1 MKVDV
6 VTGRPMVMS
15 VFSGAFCAWARPI
28 AKPSAAI
35 AAPSVFMK
43 FIIYSPPCSM
53 AFRPLLLT
61 TNGLLQRTH
70 RLFVR
75 AHPSERS
82 SHHFNGRFRRAG
94 IETGD
99 SLDRPRRVLATAGA
113 GDLARG
119 DFTCRVLRA
128 GVAGDGEADALV
140 PF

>member
-43 FIIYSPPCSM
+43 FIIYSPPCSI
-53 AFRPLLLT
+53 AVRPLRFMS
-61 TNGLLQRTH
+61 NSLLQRPH

-75 AHPSERS
+75 SLQSQHSAHSL
-82 SHHFNGRFRRAG
+82 NDRFRRVG

-99 SLDRPRRVLATAGA
+99 CLDRPSRVLATAGA
-113 GDLARG
+113 CDLARG
-119 DFTCRVLRA
+119 YFTCHVLRA
-128 GVAGDGEADALV
+128 GV
-140 PF
+140 